1 MADST
6 LSTVLYIDTD
16 FGYLVDSPVE
26 PPLPIALVVSGYYE
40 TDYQFRMTKKVIIFI
55 GLTIVLLFSIF
66 ELYNLSALYR
76 DQNEVNELLARNL
89 SQLDVHQ
96 QKASLVQLNL
106 LRTVF
111 LAFIVFYI
119 AFYVRKLY
127 KLLTRKIDLTANNI
141 R

>member
-1 MADST
+1 
-6 LSTVLYIDTD
+6 
-16 FGYLVDSPVE
+16 
-26 PPLPIALVVSGYYE
+26 
-40 TDYQFRMTKKVIIFI
+40 MTKKVIIFI

-89 SQLDVHQ
+89 NQLDVHQ